1 MKSRGQVIFDID
13 EERFKYLYRYE
24 NKIKKILNIDDLN
37 ARLNETK
44 KLNFYSNIRVVSLCL
59 ACLIIISLISI

>member
-24 NKIKKILNIDDLN
+24 NKIKKIPNIDDLN